1 MQKLVFPH
9 ATSKHAHLEGDKVWR
24 GKEMYPENMQT
35 RQRDDNK
42 KKFQITICKTKCLRL
57 RLC

>member
-35 RQRDDNK
+35 RQRWQQKEIPNYNM
-42 KKFQITICKTKCLRL
+42 
-57 RLC
+57 